1 MKSLEV
7 EDVISGY
14 GEGDILHGVSLWME
28 KEEMVSIIGPN
39 GAGKSTLLKTIVG
52 LLRLKQG
59 IIRFKGITISGR
71 RPAEISRLGICYVP
85 QEENVFPTLTVVEN
99 LEMGAYII
107 REDLRER
114 VEQVYHIFPILRERR
129 LVKAGTLSGGERQ
142 MLAMGMALMVSP
154 ELLILDEPSAGL
166 SPNLVEEIFGKIQ
179 EINKTGVGILMVEQN
194 AWKSL
199 QIAHRAYILVMGR
212 NRMEGTAKEF
222 LENPEIRESFLGK

>member
-7 EDVISGY
+7 EGVVSGY

-52 LLRLKQG
+52 LLRPRQG
-59 IIRFKGITISGR
+59 SIRFKGKTISGR
-71 RPAEISRLGICYVP
+71 KPAEISRLGICYVP

-107 REDLRER
+107 EDGIRER
-114 VEQVYHIFPILRERR
+114 VDQIYDIFPILRERR

-166 SPNLVEEIFGKIQ
+166 GPNLVEEIFGKVQ
-179 EINKTGVGILMVEQN
+179 EINKAGVGILMVEQN

-212 NRMEGTAKEF
+212 NRMEGTAREF

>member
-7 EDVISGY
+7 EGVVSGY

-52 LLRLKQG
+52 LLRPREGSIL
-59 IIRFKGITISGR
+59 FKGIAISGR
-71 RPAEISRLGICYVP
+71 KPAEISRLGICYVP

-99 LEMGAYII
+99 LEMGAYIVEEGI
-107 REDLRER
+107 GER
-114 VEQVYHIFPILRERR
+114 VDQIYHIFPILRERR
-129 LVKAGTLSGGERQ
+129 LLKAGTLSGGERQ

-212 NRMEGTAKEF
+212 NRLEGTAKEF